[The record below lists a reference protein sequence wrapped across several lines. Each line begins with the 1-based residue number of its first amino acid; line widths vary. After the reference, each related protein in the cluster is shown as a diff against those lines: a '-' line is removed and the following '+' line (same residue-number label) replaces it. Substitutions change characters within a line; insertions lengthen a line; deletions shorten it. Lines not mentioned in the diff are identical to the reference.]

1 MLLIR
6 GEGGALGPSGDG
18 GVSVLR
24 GGVSQLRSLLLGRC
38 PLCYGALSVVMV
50 DSGEEVAIETLW
62 WIAVRRSL

>member
-24 GGVSQLRSLLLGRC
+24 GGE
-38 PLCYGALSVVMV
+38 SVEIAAVGEV
-50 DSGEEVAIETLW
+50 PSRGGEEDSDILFRHSHW
-62 WIAVRRSL
+62 

>member
-1 MLLIR
+1 MAKEAR
-6 GEGGALGPSGDG
+6 SGRRATVESVFFA
-18 GVSVLR
+18 GV
-24 GGVSQLRSLLLGRC
+24 GQLRSLLLGRC